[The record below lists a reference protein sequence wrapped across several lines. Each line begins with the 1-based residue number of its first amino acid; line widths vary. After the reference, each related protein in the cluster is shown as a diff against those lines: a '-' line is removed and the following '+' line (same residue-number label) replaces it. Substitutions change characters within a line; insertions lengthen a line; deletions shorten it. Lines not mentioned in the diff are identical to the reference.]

1 MQVALA
7 QAREARLHILAKM
20 QEALPH
26 FKTELSD
33 FAPRLITLKINPE
46 KIRDVIGKGGATIR
60 ALTEETGTQID
71 INDYLKEGQ
80 IVKVK
85 VIQTDEKGRVRLSAK
100 ALLNEGGAPIE
111 PIQPT
116 QQ

>member
-1 MQVALA
+1 
-7 QAREARLHILAKM
+7 LHILEIVNERVK
-20 QEALPH
+20 
-26 FKTELSD
+26 
-33 FAPRLITLKINPE
+33 
-46 KIRDVIGKGGATIR
+46 
-60 ALTEETGTQID
+60 D

-100 ALLNEGGAPIE
+100 ALLNEAAQQVE
-111 PIQPT
+111 PTHP